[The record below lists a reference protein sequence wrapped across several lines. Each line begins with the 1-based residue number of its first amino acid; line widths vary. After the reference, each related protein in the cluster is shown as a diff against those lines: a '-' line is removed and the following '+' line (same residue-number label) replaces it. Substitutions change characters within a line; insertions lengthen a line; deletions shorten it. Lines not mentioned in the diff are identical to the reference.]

1 MNYYWEITLKISLEE
16 IKGWKTGQ
24 KRTDIRLTGTWYAC
38 YFLTKQENFIIR
50 YFFSYRN
57 SFRSK
62 LIRTVTGLDYH
73 IIKQKA
79 NGNGLMDAHLT
90 CEFPHT
96 LTLCKTTYF
105 SFHIIYSFSMAL
117 TGKDNLYKAV
127 FEQVLDR
134 EADCY

>member
-1 MNYYWEITLKISLEE
+1 MLVIFSQNRKILSS
-16 IKGWKTGQ
+16 
-24 KRTDIRLTGTWYAC
+24 DI
-38 YFLTKQENFIIR
+38 
-50 YFFSYRN
+50 FFSYRN

-90 CEFPHT
+90 REFPHT

-117 TGKDNLYKAV
+117 TGKDNLCKAV
-127 FEQVLDR
+127 FEQVLNR
-134 EADCY
+134 ETDC

>member
-1 MNYYWEITLKISLEE
+1 MLVIFSQNRKI
-16 IKGWKTGQ
+16 
-24 KRTDIRLTGTWYAC
+24 
-38 YFLTKQENFIIR
+38 FIIR

-73 IIKQKA
+73 IIKQKT

-96 LTLCKTTYF
+96 LTLCTTTYF
-105 SFHIIYSFSMAL
+105 SFHIIYSLSMAL

-127 FEQVLDR
+127 FEQVLGR
-134 EADCY
+134 EADC